1 MTADLLKNS
10 FDKYYNFPLS
20 FWVDIEREGEI
31 ISVGK
36 EEVLKSRDKT
46 ENYLYFI
53 IKGSTGIL
61 LWNKNNFVCTDLILE
76 GDFCCDYFSFIT
88 RQPTPYEVLVF
99 EKSQL
104 FKISYQKLTC
114 VINSTEFEDKFWRY
128 SASALYVEKNLQ
140 FMQSITKS
148 AAEIYN
154 LLSANHPDLIKRIPQ
169 KYIASFLGITPQSLS
184 RIRRK

>member
-1 MTADLLKNS
+1 MIAGLIKNS
-10 FDKYYNFPLS
+10 FDKYYNFPIS
-20 FWVDIEREGEI
+20 FWEEIECKGEI
-31 ISVGK
+31 LSVGK
-36 EEVLKSRDKT
+36 EEILKSRDKT

-53 IKGSTGIL
+53 VKGSAGIL

-88 RQPTPYEVLVF
+88 RLPTPYEVLTF

-104 FKISYQKLTC
+104 FKISYQKLTDIIC
-114 VINSTEFEDKFWRY
+114 SSELEDKFWRY
-128 SASALYVEKNLQ
+128 ATSALYIDKNLQ

-154 LLSANHPDLIKRIPQ
+154 LLTANHPNLIKRIPQ